1 MTARCAAD
9 RGRVRLLS
17 AWTRI
22 YGLVAME
29 VSDHLAW
36 AVDEPEAL
44 FETELV
50 GLLAQLRPANPS
62 PRAAARH

>member
-1 MTARCAAD
+1 
-9 RGRVRLLS
+9 
-17 AWTRI
+17 
-22 YGLVAME
+22 ME